1 MIVEFISVLQ
11 MYVCNLK
18 SKYLSQVADLIIS
31 NIGIDLPVM
40 IGNMLQSHASE
51 TKKKKALQRC
61 SSVNLQ
67 FYVNQLY
74 DYILI

>member
-18 SKYLSQVADLIIS
+18 SEYLSQVADLIIS

-51 TKKKKALQRC
+51 TKKSIAAMLQC
-61 SSVNLQ
+61 KSS
-67 FYVNQLY
+67 
-74 DYILI
+74 ILCQSTL